1 MSDIFINTFNPE
13 REIQGERQSQ
23 PKRLAETAGSSE
35 LSSTALEEKPSV
47 VKIFFNEY
55 MYTYT
60 HKNAYQMML
69 TPAAHVHLFLKIF
82 CFKYD
87 ECFEELHCWC
97 DESGPL

>member
-82 CFKYD
+82 FSSMMSVLRSSTAGVMNLGH
-87 ECFEELHCWC
+87 F
-97 DESGPL
+97 